1 MTPLMFF
8 TSNWYDI
15 FPWASTLNLAV
26 PVAVVLT
33 GGVRLWPDKLAVNL
47 ICCAN
52 TGIDIR
58 DMDDDMDNIQRETIG
73 IYLPK
78 RSSSNRFIFRDI

>member
-33 GGVRLWPDKLAVNL
+33 GGVRLWPDKLAVKL

-52 TGIDIR
+52 TGIDII
-58 DMDDDMDNIQRETIG
+58 DMDNIQRETIG
-73 IYLPK
+73 MYLPK

>member
-1 MTPLMFF
+1 PMIPLMVF

-15 FPWASTLNLAV
+15 FPWAFTLNLAV

-33 GGVRLWPDKLAVNL
+33 GGVILWPDKLAVKL

-58 DMDDDMDNIQRETIG
+58 DMDNIQRETIG
-73 IYLPK
+73 MYLSK

>member
-8 TSNWYDI
+8 TSNWYNI

-33 GGVRLWPDKLAVNL
+33 GGVRLWPDKLAVKL

-52 TGIDIR
+52 TGIDII
-58 DMDDDMDNIQRETIG
+58 DMDNIQRETIG
-73 IYLPK
+73 MYLLK
-78 RSSSNRFIFRDI
+78 RSSSNRLIFRDI